1 MEKNRSKSSF
11 PDKMNM
17 QHCEKAYTESQL
29 LINSGRHNEAIIE
42 LEKLLESYPDF
53 SLAHN
58 DLGVLHFNNGNEE
71 KALKHYQQA
80 ANLEPQNIT
89 FRKNLADFYYIAQNR
104 VEEALRIY
112 LEILSSNPYDIE
124 TMLAMG
130 SICVSIKK
138 YDDAET
144 FFNRVLDIEPD
155 NKNAWQFL
163 VKLSGTPRG
172 ITTSD
177 SDTSHSIQENAN
189 SPGSFFGQEKQGVRP
204 VEAKSTKQI
213 RIKVISPS
221 DFDKDESR
229 RLLWGDYWVKFE
241 LERAFESLG
250 LEVVDDTPDVVLYL
264 FGVPVLGL
272 SNNTYNIVWLYS
284 HPDMVTPD
292 NLKQF
297 DKIFCL
303 SSSFIPKLTAMGY
316 KDIDLMIGATC
327 KTPLNIPN
335 KYDISFIGNSRGP
348 QGRQIITDIGDIPYN
363 FKVWG
368 EGWNAI
374 LPKQYYGGRYYDYQK
389 LGEVYASSVISI
401 NDHHPDMSRDGFVA
415 VKIFDILASGGFAI
429 SDKNTGIAEIFG
441 DAVPQY
447 KSPEHLRE
455 LLDLYITRPDAR
467 LKLMEKGRRIALS
480 HTFREHAEQFVK
492 DLKPA
497 IEAKRRTR
505 TPLPVS
511 SKRESANRGTDER
524 IKVLYID
531 TISTPTA
538 ACNVNGMVKAYSKV
552 SNLKPFDYRGLAAK
566 HGQGRMNQ
574 MLIEEALRF
583 QPDMIH
589 MGKSELI
596 SGSTIKAI
604 KKQIDTYVIHFYG
617 DFRWDPQPWVIDIG
631 KYADCTLFNNT
642 DGIILDKYRAAG
654 VKNIGGFWDA
664 GTDPEVFYL
673 RDVEKTKDV
682 VFMGGN
688 NIDVPYDGNEKRRR
702 LIEEAANQGINV
714 HVYGSNWQYL
724 LELGY
729 GALHIHPFVTENE
742 FSEVCSSTKITLGI
756 NAVNDIQMYASWRRI
771 VNCMASGA
779 FHLTHY
785 VPGME
790 TLFQNKKHLV
800 WFNSVSE
807 ATELIKYYLSHNEE
821 REVIAEAGRKEVLA
835 KHTWDARIAELIMRM
850 EKHKVRKRVFI
861 VGAHQSGKST
871 LVKLLRLNGINAID
885 ENPGTYKSILAL
897 GKLYYYGL
905 CHDVTNE
912 LKLEVPDNGM
922 ISANVAYFPF
932 ITKLS
937 EIYKHSK
944 FIFLHKNGIDQMSQ
958 WLSAKVFTPRDIY
971 GPFRL
976 NPPKECQSRFEKLCW
991 YWNEINQIM
1000 LRDLND
1006 VDHISISYSDLISG
1020 KKIHDIAS
1028 YLRVTIENIPD
1039 FSEHLKP
1046 KEYPDWTESQMNTF
1060 TDMCGDAMGR
1070 LNYDLGKTG
1079 EKKVSPIYSL
1089 SPYAKRSIK
1098 GSLNAD
1104 AYMVAFHKAGR
1115 TWMKV
1120 LLAKLVELLGFD
1132 TKRVEFLQ
1140 HSHSAYDP
1148 ALNIARTSEN
1158 LSIDKSGLRITLLFR
1173 DPRDIVVSYY
1183 FELTKRIGKF
1193 KGTMSEFIRDNT
1205 YGISSIVNYY
1215 NNWYENRFN
1224 VKQFTILRYEDLR
1237 KDAEKELNNLLSF
1250 LNMENQVS
1258 AEMLKSAIK
1267 YSSFANMRKMESSGK
1282 TILNDNSLDLNKRG
1296 DRSDTESFK
1305 TRKGKVGGYVEY
1317 FNDEDIKY
1325 VDEQLKNLHRDL
1337 MSVGFA
1343 KSNVKS
1349 QEYLIPDTYLI
1360 SHPKTGSTLIRH
1372 VFARLT
1378 SHLNVDHKNKEL
1390 LPCRHA
1396 DYDTEVM
1403 NICPKS
1409 EKMPRDK
1416 KPFKIILLIRD
1427 PRETI
1432 VSYYVERVK
1441 KGHPAFGKTISE
1453 FIRDKQ
1459 YGIEPVLL
1467 FYKKWYDN
1475 RDSVQK
1481 FRVYNYHDLL
1491 DNPKMI
1497 LCNILSFLGYS
1508 DGVSDKVLENVV
1520 NSEFV
1525 EKWRRKEMPWE
1536 NSSTFSALMNKSNAN
1551 NSGQGEKSS
1560 YSDYLSVDDLSFIST
1575 AVNQKAYSDFME
1587 LYMDYF
1593 DEDDIE
1599 YVSNALNPLDRFFGY
1614 QQNNNREYHNVENR
1628 MGRVPDNKN

>member
-1 MEKNRSKSSF
+1 MKRSRVKLSL

-17 QHCEKAYTESQL
+17 KHCDKAYTESQL

-53 SLAHN
+53 ALAHN
-58 DLGVLHFNNGNEE
+58 DLGVLHFNKGNKE
-71 KALKHYQQA
+71 KALEHYQQA
-80 ANLEPQNIT
+80 ANLQPQNII
-89 FRKNLADFYYIAQNR
+89 FQKNLADFYYIVQNR
-104 VEEALRIY
+104 VEEALQIY
-112 LEILSSNPYDIE
+112 LEVLNSNPYNIE
-124 TMLAMG
+124 TLLVIG
-130 SICVSIKK
+130 RICVSLNK
-138 YDDAET
+138 YDDASI
-144 FFNRVLDIEPD
+144 FFNRVLKIEPG
-155 NKNAWQFL
+155 NKNARQFL
-163 VKLSGTPRG
+163 DNRKETPKSA
-172 ITTSD
+172 TTLKSV
-177 SDTSHSIQENAN
+177 TSHATHENVN
-189 SPGSFFGQEKQGVRP
+189 NTGPYFEQEKI
-204 VEAKSTKQI
+204 EASSEGFKGKNRI

-250 LEVVDDTPDVVLYL
+250 LEVVDNTPDVVLYL
-264 FGVPVLGL
+264 FGVPVSGL

-303 SSSFIPKLTAMGY
+303 SSSFIPKLSAMGY
-316 KDIDLMIGATC
+316 KDIELMIGATS
-327 KTPLNIPN
+327 KTLLNVPN

-348 QGRQIITDIGDIPYN
+348 QGRQIIKDIGNVPYN

-368 EGWNAI
+368 NGWDTI

-389 LGEVYASSVISI
+389 LGEVYSSSLISI

-429 SDKNTGIAEIFG
+429 SDSNSGIKTIFG

-447 KSPEHLRE
+447 ESTAHLRE
-455 LLDLYITRPDAR
+455 LLDFYINNPNERIRFMEEGKQIAFKHSFKSRARQFYDAILPALETRR
-467 LKLMEKGRRIALS
+467 NN
-480 HTFREHAEQFVK
+480 
-492 DLKPA
+492 KPTH
-497 IEAKRRTR
+497 EM
-505 TPLPVS
+505 PV
-511 SKRESANRGTDER
+511 RVPATGNT
-524 IKVLYID
+524 IKVLYVD

-538 ACNVNGMVKAYSKV
+538 ACNVNGMMKAYSKKTI
-552 SNLKPFDYRGLAAK
+552 LKKFDYRGLAAK
-566 HGQGRMNQ
+566 HGISRMNE
-574 MLIEEALRF
+574 MLVEIALEF
-583 QPDMIH
+583 KPDMIH
-589 MGKSELI
+589 LGKSESI
-596 SGSTIKAI
+596 SGKTIRVI
-604 KKQIDTYVIHFYG
+604 KEYIDTYVIHFYG
-617 DFRWDPQPWVIDIG
+617 DFRWDPQPWVVDIG

-642 DGIILDKYRAAG
+642 DDIILDKYRAAG

-673 RDVEKTKDV
+673 RDVEKTRDV

-688 NIDVPYDGNEKRRR
+688 NIDVPYDGNEKRRQ
-702 LIEEAANQGINV
+702 LIEEVVNQGIDV

-724 LELGY
+724 LESGH
-729 GALHIHPFVTENE
+729 GALHIHPFVTEDE
-742 FSEVCSSTKITLGI
+742 FAEVCSSTKITLGI

-790 TLFQNKKHLV
+790 TVFQNEKHLV
-800 WFNSVSE
+800 WFNSVLE
-807 ATELIKYYLSHNEE
+807 ATELIKYYLSHDEE

-835 KHTWDARIAELIMRM
+835 KHTWDARVAELIRRM
-850 EKHKVRKRVFI
+850 EKRKVRKRVFI

-871 LVKLLRLNGINAID
+871 LVNLLRLNGINAID
-885 ENPGTYKSILAL
+885 ENPVTYKSMLAL
-897 GKLYYYGL
+897 GKLYYYDL
-905 CHDVTNE
+905 CQDVTNE
-912 LKLEVPDNGM
+912 LKLEVPNNGM

-932 ITKLS
+932 IKKLND
-937 EIYKHSK
+937 IYKNSK
-944 FIFLHKNGIDQMSQ
+944 FIFLHKNGIDQISQ

-1006 VDHISISYSDLISG
+1006 VDHILVSYSDLISG

-1028 YLRVTIENIPD
+1028 YVRVTIENIPD
-1039 FSEHLKP
+1039 FSEHRKP
-1046 KEYPDWTESQMNTF
+1046 KEYPDWTESKMNTF
-1060 TDMCGDAMGR
+1060 TDICGNAMGR
-1070 LNYDLGKTG
+1070 LNYDLSKTG
-1079 EKKVSPIYSL
+1079 EKKSSPIYSL

-1104 AYMVAFHKAGR
+1104 TYMVAFHKAGR

-1120 LLAKLVELLGFD
+1120 LLAKMVELLGFD

-1148 ALNIARTSEN
+1148 ALNKSRTSEN
-1158 LSIDKSGLRITLLFR
+1158 LSTDKSGLQIILLFR

-1183 FELTKRIGKF
+1183 FELTKRIVKF
-1193 KGTMSEFIRDNT
+1193 KGTLSEFIRDNT
-1205 YGISSIVNYY
+1205 YGISSIVDYY
-1215 NNWYENRFN
+1215 NNWYENRSN
-1224 VKQFTILRYEDLR
+1224 VKKFTILRYEDLR
-1237 KDAEKELNNLLSF
+1237 KDTKKELKNLLSF
-1250 LNMENQVS
+1250 LNMEKQVS
-1258 AEMLKSAIK
+1258 AEIFQSAIK
-1267 YSSFANMRKMESSGK
+1267 YSSFSNMRKMESSGK
-1282 TILNDNSLDLNKRG
+1282 NILNDNSLDINKRG
-1296 DRSDTESFK
+1296 DRSDGESFK
-1305 TRKGKVGGYVEY
+1305 TRKGKVGGYIEY
-1317 FNDEDIKY
+1317 FNDEDMKY
-1325 VDEQLKNLHRDL
+1325 ADEQLKKLHPDL
-1337 MSVGFA
+1337 MSVDFN
-1343 KSNVKS
+1343 KSIVKS
-1349 QEYLIPDTYLI
+1349 QEYLIPDAYLI

-1372 VFARLT
+1372 LFARLT
-1378 SHLNVDHKNKEL
+1378 SHLNVDHNNKEL

-1427 PRETI
+1427 PRETV
-1432 VSYYVERVK
+1432 VSYYLERVK
-1441 KGHPAFGKTISE
+1441 QDHPAYGKTISE
-1453 FIRDKQ
+1453 FIHDKQ
-1459 YGIEPVLL
+1459 YGIESVLL

-1475 RDSVQK
+1475 RDSVQQ
-1481 FRVYNYHDLL
+1481 FRAYNYYDLL

-1497 LCNILSFLGYS
+1497 LYNILSFLGYS

-1525 EKWRRKEMPWE
+1525 ANWRRKEMTWE
-1536 NSSTFSALMNKSNAN
+1536 NSSTFSSLINKSNAN
-1551 NSGQGEKSS
+1551 NSGQREKSS
-1560 YSDYLSVDDLSFIST
+1560 YSAYLSPDDLLYLNSGLSGKSSYVFLD
-1575 AVNQKAYSDFME
+1575 KA
-1587 LYMDYF
+1587 
-1593 DEDDIE
+1593 
-1599 YVSNALNPLDRFFGY
+1599 
-1614 QQNNNREYHNVENR
+1614 
-1628 MGRVPDNKN
+1628 